1 MFLSE
6 RRGVPLP
13 EDVHHRTCVLE
24 ERLEDLGDRGVEGLG
39 QGLQKRKKRASRRMS
54 AFLSQ
59 EDDQLEKEVE
69 LVSIENPMGV
79 KVNSASGKDVQD
91 VSARVDLLEKQV
103 ALLLQS
109 NQQLTESNQE
119 LSESNQKLSERV
131 TLLESGHVGGNT
143 TGILEVQV
151 EKFNVKVESGQLPSG
166 WEEFKDGEGRSY
178 YVGPEGQ
185 SSWEIPVDESVSTL
199 SMHKSSIRRNSV
211 VGKRRSSMRVTAASV
226 AKKDMG

>member
-1 MFLSE
+1 VEYSDQQSFASQISGMFTFLLSSLALFRFVKSYAELVIDNAYVYLSE

-143 TGILEVQV
+143 MLG
-151 EKFNVKVESGQLPSG
+151 FG
-166 WEEFKDGEGRSY
+166 
-178 YVGPEGQ
+178 
-185 SSWEIPVDESVSTL
+185 
-199 SMHKSSIRRNSV
+199 
-211 VGKRRSSMRVTAASV
+211 
-226 AKKDMG
+226 